1 MKRLHMLFHTF
12 DSQEERSIYG
22 GSAFIEIQY
31 CNMPLQTTIKE
42 LVAVGNIQ
50 HWKNDS
56 LYVHMDDD
64 HIFYQAYGHVF
75 DCGTYNNLKR
85 GIVDLYGINYYAPT
99 LIESIVEKLN
109 TAKPEDYEI
118 LVAWLA
124 KAKSCNGFYI
134 LGA

>member
-22 GSAFIEIQY
+22 DSAFIEIQY

-75 DCGTYNNLKR
+75 DCGTYNNLKT